1 MRLLQAR
8 YKKDLHDP
16 DNHDDVITHLEPD
29 ILKCEVRW
37 FNIITTT
44 LKPPMITVGILEEL
58 QMTKSLRTSIKEK
71 VKKGDKNK
79 VTRGIPSLWYP

>member
-1 MRLLQAR
+1 
-8 YKKDLHDP
+8 
-16 DNHDDVITHLEPD
+16 
-29 ILKCEVRW
+29 
-37 FNIITTT
+37 
-44 LKPPMITVGILEEL
+44 MITVGILEEL